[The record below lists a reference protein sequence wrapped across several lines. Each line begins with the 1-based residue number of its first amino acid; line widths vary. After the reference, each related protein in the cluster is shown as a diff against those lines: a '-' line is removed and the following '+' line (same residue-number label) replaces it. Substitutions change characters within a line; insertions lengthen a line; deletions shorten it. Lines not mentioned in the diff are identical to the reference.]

1 MALTTPLAQVQTSQ
15 EELQSVSETAT
26 REPTHWP
33 QTLRGAGAEAAAGW
47 VSGFNTWEP
56 ARCTLMLRSPYPT
69 DLLYLLKL
77 GLTCDEAS
85 MLHGR
90 VLGPAA
96 DAPDTMD

>member
-1 MALTTPLAQVQTSQ
+1 
-15 EELQSVSETAT
+15 
-26 REPTHWP
+26 
-33 QTLRGAGAEAAAGW
+33 
-47 VSGFNTWEP
+47 
-56 ARCTLMLRSPYPT
+56 MLRSVGA
-69 DLLYLLKL
+69 LYSTFKL